1 MYDASVEN
9 LHGPILA
16 KHAIADTAVVT
27 RIAGNSDRT
36 KVCHFVR
43 ARILSTFNFLSIRS
57 NQNDACILLNRCF
70 EKMAFLTM
78 NHQEEEGSWI
88 KPIYKEL
95 TDEHNAEKEY
105 QNRIFYP
112 MLQQLPEHK
121 SYVNDLYLKTQLQIN
136 LQGFVSQMPIN
147 IQFLHFKTELNNPK
161 HLKLPLNI
169 LRHTLNSPDFFKMTK
184 YIHDLS
190 KFYILLHQTYTKLIE
205 RDQFSEITLENLYDQ
220 GKKHYKNVHQIQ
232 LLNENKSHRSIIEN
246 GINAVNAYHQ
256 FADGLIRPGACDETQ
271 RFTSITMETPVSY
284 LVTTDNHDEGD
295 IVMRILRYI
304 SYLNLIQYSRHF
316 STSPYKH

>member
-1 MYDASVEN
+1 
-9 LHGPILA
+9 
-16 KHAIADTAVVT
+16 
-27 RIAGNSDRT
+27 
-36 KVCHFVR
+36 
-43 ARILSTFNFLSIRS
+43 
-57 NQNDACILLNRCF
+57 
-70 EKMAFLTM
+70 MAFLTI
-78 NHQEEEGSWI
+78 NHQEEEGSWVQ
-88 KPIYKEL
+88 PIYEDL

-112 MLQQLPEHK
+112 VLQQLSEHK

-136 LQGFVSQMPIN
+136 LQSFISQMPIN
-147 IQFLHFKTELNNPK
+147 IEFLHFKTELNNPI
-161 HLKLPLNI
+161 HLQCPLNI

-205 RDQFSEITLENLYDQ
+205 RDQFSEVTLKNLYDR
-220 GKKHYKNVHQIQ
+220 GKKHYKNIDQIQ
-232 LLNENKSHRSIIEN
+232 LFNENKSHLSIIEN
-246 GINAVNAYHQ
+246 GIEAVNAYHQ
-256 FADGLIRPGACDETQ
+256 FADGLIRPGACDATQ

-304 SYLNLIQYSRHF
+304 SLLNPILSSIFFFCKFMQELFHC
-316 STSPYKH
+316 